1 MWKIA
6 DFIVYNPELD
16 LIATYMIGF
25 VVIKLK
31 QKPER
36 VITMI
41 LAVTMNPSV
50 DISYPVDRFKFDD
63 VNRVKTVRKTA
74 GGKGLNVARII
85 AQMEEEVLSTG
96 VLGGTIGDYIV
107 QELNKSNIPN
117 DFLRIENESRNCIAI
132 LHEGMQT
139 EILES
144 GPTLSMEEGT
154 AFLEKFECL
163 LTTASLVTISGS
175 LPKGLPTHFYRK
187 MIEISCNKGKPVIVD
202 TSGESLKQVLIHEKK
217 PFAIK
222 PNIAELTQLLGFEA
236 EAGIIDLKQMLN
248 HEIFKGIEW
257 IIVSMGDKGAFVRH
271 EDDYYQVTIPKI
283 DVVNPVGSGD
293 ATVAG
298 LAVALN
304 RNQTVESV
312 LKTAMTTG
320 MLNTMEAVTGFININ
335 KFKQYFDFVKVEK
348 ID

>member
-1 MWKIA
+1 MVK
-6 DFIVYNPELD
+6 P
-16 LIATYMIGF
+16 
-25 VVIKLK
+25 K

-63 VNRVKTVRKTA
+63 VNRVETVRKTA
-74 GGKGLNVARII
+74 GGKGLNVARVIS
-85 AQMEEEVLSTG
+85 QMEDKVLATG

-107 QELNKSNIPN
+107 QELKESNIPN
-117 DFLRIENESRNCIAI
+117 DFLRIEKESRNCIAI
-132 LHEGMQT
+132 LHDGMQT

-144 GPTLSMEEGT
+144 GPTLSKEEGT

-175 LPKGLPTHFYRK
+175 LPKGLTTNFYRK
-187 MIEISCNKGKPVIVD
+187 MVEISCNKGKPVIVD
-202 TSGESLKQVLIHEKK
+202 SSGEELKQVLKHEKK

-222 PNIAELTQLLGFEA
+222 PNTAELSHLLGFEA
-236 EAGIIDLKQMLN
+236 EAGNIDMKQTLN

-257 IIVSMGDKGAFVRH
+257 IVVSMGDKGAFVRH
-271 EDDYYQVTIPKI
+271 GDDYYQVTIPKI

-320 MLNTMEAVTGFININ
+320 MLNAMEAVTGFVNIR
-335 KFKQYFDFVKVEK
+335 KLKKYYDCIKVKQ

>member
-1 MWKIA
+1 
-6 DFIVYNPELD
+6 
-16 LIATYMIGF
+16 
-25 VVIKLK
+25 
-31 QKPER
+31 
-36 VITMI
+36 MI

-50 DISYPVDRFKFDD
+50 DISYAVDRFKFDD
-63 VNRVKTVRKTA
+63 VNRVETVRKTA
-74 GGKGLNVARII
+74 GGKGLNVARVI

-117 DFLRIENESRNCIAI
+117 DFLKIKNESRNCIAI
-132 LHEGMQT
+132 IHEGMQT

-144 GPTLSMEEGT
+144 GPTLSKEEGT

-175 LPKGLPTHFYRK
+175 LPKGLPTHYYRK
-187 MIEISCNKGKPVIVD
+187 MVEISRNKGKPVIVD
-202 TSGESLKQVLIHEKK
+202 SSGESLKQVLIHEKK

-222 PNIAELTQLLGFEA
+222 PNTAELSQLLDFEA

-248 HEIFKGIEW
+248 HEIFKGIV
-257 IIVSMGDKGAFVRH
+257 VSMGDKGALVRH
-271 EDDYYQVTIPKI
+271 WDDYYQVTIPKI

-335 KFKQYFDFVKVEK
+335 KYKQYFDLVKVEK

>member
-1 MWKIA
+1 
-6 DFIVYNPELD
+6 
-16 LIATYMIGF
+16 
-25 VVIKLK
+25 
-31 QKPER
+31 
-36 VITMI
+36 MI

-50 DISYPVDRFKFDD
+50 DISYPIDRFKLDD
-63 VNRVKTVRKTA
+63 INRVETVRKTA
-74 GGKGLNVARII
+74 GGKGLNVARVI

-96 VLGGTIGDYIV
+96 VLGGTIGNYMV
-107 QELNKSNIPN
+107 QQLNKSNIPN
-117 DFLRIENESRNCIAI
+117 DFLRIEKESRNCIAI

-144 GPTLSMEEGT
+144 GPTLSEKEG
-154 AFLEKFECL
+154 ADFLGKFEYL
-163 LTTASLVTISGS
+163 LKNASIVTISGS
-175 LPKGLPTHFYRK
+175 LPQGLPTHFYRE
-187 MIEISCNKGKPVIVD
+187 MVEISRNKGKPVIVD
-202 TSGESLKQVLIHEKK
+202 SSGESLKQVLMHEKK

-222 PNIAELTQLLGFEA
+222 PNTAELSQLLGFEV
-236 EAGIIDLKQMLN
+236 EAGIIDLKRKLN
-248 HEIFKGIEW
+248 HEIFQGVEW
-257 IIVSMGDKGAFVRH
+257 IVVSMGGNGAFVRH
-271 EDDYYQVTIPKI
+271 WDDYYQVTIPKI

-320 MLNTMEAVTGFININ
+320 MLNAMEEGTGYINLN